1 MSLIDLMQEIQ
12 ELKEKANALILA
24 HTYQN
29 DEIQDIADFVGDS
42 LELSRLAA
50 TTPHQVLVFCGV
62 HFMAESAALL
72 SPEKTVL
79 LPAPDAGCPMA
90 DMADAE
96 TVREWKQKHPNAAV
110 VAYVNTSAAVKAES
124 DICCTSSNALKV
136 IRSLEEEEIIF
147 LPDQNLGG
155 YIAAQVPEK
164 KFHLWPG
171 FCRTHHRVTVEEVE
185 KAKAA
190 HPEAKVLIHPECRP
204 EVSAHADF
212 VGSTKQI
219 IEQVGKIPASTFIIG
234 TEMGV
239 IHGLKKRYPDKKFY
253 LLSPGLICPNM
264 KKTTLKEV
272 AAALHRMEP
281 VITVDEPIHSRAR
294 LALERM
300 LALS

>member
-1 MSLIDLMQEIQ
+1 MQ
-12 ELKEKANALILA
+12 KVPPA
-24 HTYQN
+24 
-29 DEIQDIADFVGDS
+29 F
-42 LELSRLAA
+42 R
-50 TTPHQVLVFCGV
+50 
-62 HFMAESAALL
+62 
-72 SPEKTVL
+72 TVL

-204 EVSAHADF
+204 EVSARADF

-239 IHGLKKRYPDKKFY
+239 IHGLKKRYPDKRFY
-253 LLSPGLICPNM
+253 ILAGLIVEYENN
-264 KKTTLKEV
+264 LKRSSG
-272 AAALHRMEP
+272 ALRRMEP
-281 VITVDEPIHSRAR
+281 VIVDEPIRSRAR

-300 LALS
+300 LALLKVRLNNHYFHFSTRGLW